1 MLVALIALIVAMG
14 GTGYAAI
21 QLPANS
27 VGTKQLKKKAVTGK
41 KIARNAVTSS
51 RVKNGSLKGVD
62 FAAGQL
68 PQGAQGVPGEKG
80 DKGDKGDPATN
91 LFAAVTSGGTLLYG
105 KGTTGVTHPNLG
117 EYLVTFNRDLTNCVA
132 SVTIGFGLP
141 AGSNS
146 YQSGATGHPWIG
158 LINPDNTVRVTTFD
172 NTNAASN
179 QGYLLAVF
187 C

>member
-1 MLVALIALIVAMG
+1 MRWFRSRRPSASMLVALIALIVAMG

-80 DKGDKGDPATN
+80 DKGDRGDPATN
-91 LFAAVTSGGTLLYG
+91 LFAAVTSGGTLPFG
-105 KGTTGVTHPNLG
+105 KGMTGVTHPNGG
-117 EYLVTFNRDLTNCVA
+117 EYFVTFNRDLTNCVA
-132 SVTIGFGLP
+132 SVTIGFGKP
-141 AGSNS
+141 AWAPTRSKAGPLATPGSAS
-146 YQSGATGHPWIG
+146 QP
-158 LINPDNTVRVTTFD
+158 TTRC
-172 NTNAASN
+172 A
-179 QGYLLAVF
+179 
-187 C
+187 